1 MVLLLLF
8 SILLLAAGLA
18 ILVKRWPRGWQHSFS
33 QHAAQTRS
41 ATAYYA
47 ILFVLALVPLNIF
60 MFGWFIPAFQMP
72 IMLGFLLL
80 LSSILQIACT
90 LLPEKGRT
98 VKIHRQLA
106 GASALLLLPSLGLI
120 YAGNSSA
127 SARIAITI
135 GVVLMIG
142 TMLWFALDRQKR
154 TPYLL
159 QVVCYLGFFGPL
171 IWIALGG
178 LK

>member
-1 MVLLLLF
+1 M
-8 SILLLAAGLA
+8 
-18 ILVKRWPRGWQHSFS
+18 
-33 QHAAQTRS
+33 
-41 ATAYYA
+41 
-47 ILFVLALVPLNIF
+47 
-60 MFGWFIPAFQMP
+60 
-72 IMLGFLLL
+72 
-80 LSSILQIACT
+80 
-90 LLPEKGRT
+90 
-98 VKIHRQLA
+98 KIHRQLA

-135 GVVLMIG
+135 GVVLMMG

-178 LK
+178 R